1 MQRAKAFIHW
11 GQSPE
16 DPSWGSQHTFRAIFE
31 AMENPGQLITV
42 RHNPYAPEVFN
53 SAAAAT
59 WLTLLEN
66 DTCLWTDIDWKNP
79 AIDWLQI
86 GCGSSIV
93 TEPCMANF
101 AIVTQPATMPPL
113 DSFRVGRHEYLEKAT
128 TMLIQVDDI
137 LPTTDNTYSTI
148 AVNKTDRLV
157 LKGVPDPF
165 WYQWRQLSRRYPLGI
180 DIIFTCD
187 DVLMALP
194 KIKE

>member
-1 MQRAKAFIHW
+1 
-11 GQSPE
+11 
-16 DPSWGSQHTFRAIFE
+16 
-31 AMENPGQLITV
+31 
-42 RHNPYAPEVFN
+42 
-53 SAAAAT
+53 
-59 WLTLLEN
+59 
-66 DTCLWTDIDWKNP
+66 
-79 AIDWLQI
+79 
-86 GCGSSIV
+86 
-93 TEPCMANF
+93 MANF